1 MYVPISTHHSVESFG
16 FKLNIGVDEYIDF
29 LIKNRLRKAGFAVN
43 GSAVFADT
51 FVRRCIENSIE
62 PLLGV
67 TTFFDEIRVTL
78 FARNWET
85 FSKIFT
91 DRSAESITAAADFLY
106 CVILDGFDTK
116 HINRVQAVFGDD
128 VYIPIAP
135 DVNEIEN
142 NRRLSLAEL
151 NDCKYV
157 IAGPDNIE
165 TIPTETE
172 LRKSLSYLPS
182 GVIERGF
189 NNANEITA
197 EYILP
202 ETPYPKHDRSL
213 EDTVFELFDPAS
225 FKNPATYVSRI
236 KEELRL
242 IKKFNIEDYFLTV
255 YEYVSIAK
263 RNFLRLGPGRGSA
276 TCSLVAFILGITE
289 VDPIKYNLS
298 LDRFLSDDRD
308 SLPDID
314 IDLAPEDRDTLIN
327 ILYDRYGVYH
337 HVVTVKADFKTAAN
351 VAAEILDIGTRG
363 VYIDEEKIKQYP
375 RWKELTDKYIGK
387 IIRVSTHPSA
397 FCITDKDIPLPIFV
411 RRCAYSKL
419 NKFDILSVEHLK
431 KLRGSD
437 YTFDSLE
444 TWNTINKPK
453 KSMFQLSKKRACEIV
468 TLLNPRS
475 IESLADVMALTRLST
490 DLQDRFI
497 ENKKRRVHP
506 IYDSVT
512 KKTRGVVLYQD
523 QILELCRRFGIEN
536 PRQYIKR
543 PQDIPVPEI
552 KDELKSLSG
561 YMLCRGHAIAYAM
574 TLYRTV

>member
-1 MYVPISTHHSVESFG
+1 MYIPLTIHRSNESIG
-16 FKLNIGVDEYIDF
+16 FRSNIGIDEYIDF
-29 LIKNRLRKAGFAVN
+29 LKKNQIKKAGFAVN

-51 FVRRCIENSIE
+51 FVRRCIENGTE
-62 PLLGV
+62 PLLGI
-67 TTFFDEIRVTL
+67 TTFFDDIRVTL

-91 DRSAESITAAADFLY
+91 DRSAESVTAAADFLY

-116 HINRVQAVFGDD
+116 YINAVQSVFGDN

-157 IAGPDNIE
+157 IAGPNNIE
-165 TIPTETE
+165 TIPTEIE

-197 EYILP
+197 DYVLP
-202 ETPYPKHDRSL
+202 EIPYPKHDRSL
-213 EDTVFELFDPAS
+213 EDTVFELFDPAA
-225 FKNPATYVSRI
+225 FRNPTAYVSRI

-242 IKKFNIEDYFLTV
+242 IKKFNMEDYFLTV

-263 RNFLRLGPGRGSA
+263 RNFFRLGPGRGSA

-308 SLPDID
+308 GLPDID

-327 ILYDRYGVYH
+327 ILYDKYGMYH
-337 HVVTVKADFKTAAN
+337 HVVTVKADFKMAAN
-351 VAAEILDIGTRG
+351 VAAEILDIGTHG

-444 TWNTINKPK
+444 AWNTINKPE
-453 KSMFQLSKKRACEIV
+453 KSMFQLSKKRAREIV

-475 IESLADVMALTRLST
+475 IESLADVMALIRLST

-523 QILELCRRFGIEN
+523 QILELCRRFGVEN

-561 YMLCRGHAIAYAM
+561 YTLCHGHAIAYAM

>member
-1 MYVPISTHHSVESFG
+1 MYIPLTVHRSNESIG
-16 FKLNIGVDEYIDF
+16 FRSNIGIDEYIDF
-29 LIKNRLRKAGFAVN
+29 LKKNQIKKAGFAVN

-51 FVRRCIENSIE
+51 FVRRCIENGIE

-106 CVILDGFDTK
+106 CVIVDPVDTK
-116 HINRVQAVFGDD
+116 YINAVQSVFGDN
-128 VYIPIAP
+128 VYIPIMP
-135 DVNEIEN
+135 DINEIEN

-157 IAGPDNIE
+157 IAGPDN
-165 TIPTETE
+165 
-172 LRKSLSYLPS
+172 
-182 GVIERGF
+182 
-189 NNANEITA
+189 NEITA

-202 ETPYPKHDRSL
+202 EIPYPKHDRSL

-242 IKKFNIEDYFLTV
+242 IKKFNMEDYFLTV

-263 RNFLRLGPGRGSA
+263 RNLLRLGPGRGSA

-327 ILYDRYGVYH
+327 ILYDQYGVYH
-337 HVVTVKADFKTAAN
+337 HVVTVKADFKTAVN
-351 VAAEILDIGTRG
+351 TAAEILDIGTHG

-437 YTFDSLE
+437 YTFDSPE
-444 TWNTINKPK
+444 VWDKINEPTKN
-453 KSMFQLSKKRACEIV
+453 MFQLSKKRARELV
-468 TLLNPRS
+468 TLLNPRT

-523 QILELCRRFGIEN
+523 QILELCRRFGVEN

-561 YMLCRGHAIAYAM
+561 YTLCRGHAIAYAM